1 MKEETN
7 QRDANNRR
15 HGLWERKN
23 KKGTIYSSSNYL
35 HGKHHG
41 RCRLWWGSGMLAHD
55 GNYTNGEKSGLWVFY
70 KNTNEKILKCKFYF
84 I

>member
-7 QRDANNRR
+7 QYDSNDRR

-23 KKGTIYSSSNYL
+23 KRGSLYSLTNYS

-41 RCRLWWGSGMLAHD
+41 ECKMWWANGMLAHS
-55 GNYTNGEKSGLWVFY
+55 GHYTNGEKSGLWVFY
-70 KNTNEKILKCKFYF
+70 KNTSETVLMGKNYF